1 MSETSPIR
9 SSIAVRVLS
18 IALLAACAAACD
30 DDASTK
36 PGLRPDRVAVATV
49 SVVTPASVA
58 VATLP
63 ACAGAPISPELSV
76 FVSSARTNAFLDG
89 VTLHLND
96 GSNVGGPTVT
106 IPRADLN
113 SLFGTTL
120 VRAGSSRVFG
130 FRPLFRCVPFQ
141 AQLVRGEF
149 NFIDE
154 FGVQQT
160 MTTTM
165 SFR

>member
-1 MSETSPIR
+1 MIETSPSR
-9 SSIAVRVLS
+9 SSIAARVLS
-18 IALLAACAAACD
+18 IALVVAGAAACD
-30 DDASTK
+30 DTTTK
-36 PGLRPDRVAVATV
+36 PGLGPDRVAVGVV
-49 SVVTPASVA
+49 SVVTPASIA

-63 ACAGAPISPELSV
+63 ACAGAVASPELSV

-113 SLFGTTL
+113 SLFGSTL
-120 VRAGSSRVFG
+120 IRAGSSRTFG
-130 FRPLFRCVPFQ
+130 FRPSFRCVPLQ

-154 FGVQQT
+154 FGVRQT